1 LGGGHKIQKSLGV
14 QMSAQVSW
22 IGRAQRGESI
32 ENPVLT
38 PSGFEAK
45 LGNADPDDTI
55 PPINQKLAPPKGQDR
70 DGRSFI
76 IEYRDSTNKVSERRV
91 TVSYIYKSGVYGY
104 VMALCH
110 ERKAMRT
117 FRLDRVVGL
126 YSAITGEALQ
136 PIRVHLRPLWSRA
149 PVAEGSAGSE
159 RSLTINMKPLR
170 AAMRVLMTLARCD
183 GHTHSLEVKVVK
195 DFINEIAPRFNL
207 GDSEILEL
215 AAYARYLGPNL
226 TDFEKDLRQAFS
238 LKGYSA
244 FALVQYARLLIVA
257 DKKLAN
263 EEFLM
268 IGDLMAIARSC
279 GAVKPG
285 DSLVELT
292 LD

>member
-1 LGGGHKIQKSLGV
+1 
-14 QMSAQVSW
+14 MSEQVSW

-38 PSGFEAK
+38 PSGFERK
-45 LGNADPDDTI
+45 LSDTDPDDTI
-55 PPINQKLAPPKGQDR
+55 PPKNKKHAPPKGQDN
-70 DGRSFI
+70 DGRTFI
-76 IEYRDSTNKVSERRV
+76 IEYTDSTKKVSERRV
-91 TVSYIYKSGVYGY
+91 TVSYIYKSGAYGY

-117 FRLDRVVGL
+117 FRLDRVIGL
-126 YSAITGEALQ
+126 YSAITGEVLE
-136 PIRVHLRPLWSRA
+136 PIRVHLRPLWSRV
-149 PVAEGSAGSE
+149 PVAERAASS
-159 RSLTINMKPLR
+159 RPNLTVNMKPLR

-183 GHTHSLEVKVVK
+183 GHTHSLEVRVVK

-226 TDFEKDLRQAFS
+226 TDFEKDLRQAF
-238 LKGYSA
+238 LMKGYSA
-244 FALVQYARLLIVA
+244 YALVRYARLLILA

-285 DSLVELT
+285 DTLVELT